1 MGSQT
6 VEATECGTPVDTSST
21 PLPGDDQ
28 LKSALKELLD
38 RADLQTTTE
47 KKLRQELEE
56 QFACDLRTKKALIRT
71 EVERKASGGFAVACK
86 LSPALAAFVG
96 SETLSRAQI
105 VKKIWDHIKANNLQ
119 DPKDKRKI
127 LPDKQLGTIL
137 KAPVTMFSMN
147 KQLSKHIHADDGG
160 SAQKKKRAPS
170 EDEGSEDGSAEAKA
184 KPAAKKQ
191 KASSESGTPKTNGF
205 NKPQQLSSELSQF
218 FGGETVMS
226 RPELTKRFWAYFK
239 EHNLQDPSNKHDGPL
254 LSLFKVERFQGFG
267 LQKLLKDHLGGS
279 KAVSEPTC

>member
-56 QFACDLRTKKALIRT
+56 Q
-71 EVERKASGGFAVACK
+71 RKASGGFAVACK

-96 SETLSRAQI
+96 SETLSRAQV
-105 VKKIWDHIKANNLQ
+105 VKRIWDHIKANNLQ

-127 LPDKQLGTIL
+127 LPDKQLGTFL

-170 EDEGSEDGSAEAKA
+170 EDEGSEDGSAESEDDDEEASEDEATPKRKARAKA
-184 KPAAKKQ
+184 KPPAKKH

-239 EHNLQDPSNKHDGPL
+239 EHNLQDPSNKQPRVNQRADLPPSSCHPVARHAQACSG
-254 LSLFKVERFQGFG
+254 
-267 LQKLLKDHLGGS
+267 
-279 KAVSEPTC
+279 